1 MMHRYEARQTE
12 CHQSQIFQLFRSMY
26 CSGISTQKRTFIR
39 KFDLPSIGE
48 IIICKKNL
56 NSKRIGKFR
65 LDFGESKGMYKMIN
79 NFVDR
84 ENAELKTFR
93 SK

>member
-1 MMHRYEARQTE
+1 M
-12 CHQSQIFQLFRSMY
+12 
-26 CSGISTQKRTFIR
+26 
-39 KFDLPSIGE
+39 
-48 IIICKKNL
+48 
-56 NSKRIGKFR
+56 FR
-65 LDFGESKGMYKMIN
+65 LDFDESKGMYKMIN

>member
-1 MMHRYEARQTE
+1 MMHRYKARQIK
-12 CHQSQIFQLFRSMY
+12 CHQSQIFQLFRSRY
-26 CSGISTQKRTFIR
+26 CSGISTQTRTFIR

-56 NSKRIGKFR
+56 NSKQIGMFR
-65 LDFGESKGMYKMIN
+65 LDFDESKGMYKMIN